1 MNRTSLRNDE
11 VYLNPPSTSQF
22 STELTCD
29 ACNSADIIETLEG
42 YTCRTCGLVLEIQK
56 MVYNRPYNN
65 DIIQYAVLGTTQIG
79 SVGERL
85 QNAYSAKL
93 EKLSKLQSIKNNKEL
108 TIEKARIEISR
119 IFNYLHLPS
128 SFKGIVLDN
137 FKQMYKKLKPG
148 TKFRSFEKLV
158 PISIYFCLKYHNISI
173 KESKLLEISK
183 ISKKDFNAFK
193 LQILNFYPQYK
204 ERNRKEYILQR
215 VLEISE
221 HFQLGMSFYYQS
233 KKILLKLWENIKN
246 TSDNVIAGVVS
257 SISILCD
264 FKEKVTINSLC
275 NMLGIKMSTIHF
287 QIKKRIFERFNNS
300 EFVSLVKSSE
310 ILKKIIKKFDLF
322 EIQDNIDGEGES
334 KLREVTLNIIN
345 INLGNT
351 IQVFNNY
358 DPFEYY
364 LYALKTNNGYPLF
377 ISLKT
382 FPPTIKFEIQKVN
395 TSTNRN
401 KFNRLEERLFDVEFL
416 KYYVGKDPPVLNH
429 TLPLTV

>member
-1 MNRTSLRNDE
+1 MNRISIKNDGT
-11 VYLNPPSTSQF
+11 YLNPTLTSQY

-65 DIIQYAVLGTTQIG
+65 DIVQYAVLGTTKIG

-93 EKLSKLQSIKNNKEL
+93 EKLNKLQLIKNNKEL

-137 FKQMYKKLKPG
+137 FRQMYKKIKPG

-158 PISIYFCLKYHNISI
+158 PISIYFSLKYHNISI
-173 KESKLLEISK
+173 KESELLEISK

-221 HFQLGMSFYYQS
+221 NFQLGMVFYYQS
-233 KKILLKLWENIKN
+233 KKILYKLWENINN
-246 TSDNVIAGVVS
+246 TSDNVIAGVVA
-257 SISILCD
+257 SISILCS

-310 ILKKIIKKFDLF
+310 ILKKIIKKLDLF
-322 EIQDNIDGEGES
+322 EIEDNIDVDSENKLEES
-334 KLREVTLNIIN
+334 TLNVIN

-358 DPFEYY
+358 NPFEYY
-364 LYALKTNNGYPLF
+364 LYALKTINGYPLF

-382 FPPTIKFEIQKVN
+382 FNPTISFKKQQVT
-395 TSTNRN
+395 TSTSRYNSAVE
-401 KFNRLEERLFDVEFL
+401 KLFDIEFL
-416 KYYVGKDPPVLNH
+416 KYNAGKDPPVLNH
-429 TLPLTV
+429 TPPLTV

>member
-1 MNRTSLRNDE
+1 MNKTFVKN
-11 VYLNPPSTSQF
+11 VGTYLNPISTSQF

-93 EKLSKLQSIKNNKEL
+93 EKLSKLQLIKNNKEL
-108 TIEKARIEISR
+108 TIEKAKIEISR

-158 PISIYFCLKYHNISI
+158 PISIYFSLKFHNISI
-173 KESKLLEISK
+173 KESELLEFSK

-221 HFQLGMSFYYQS
+221 HFQLGMVFYYQS
-233 KKILLKLWENIKN
+233 KKILYKLWENIKN
-246 TSDNVIAGVVS
+246 TTDNVIAGVVA
-257 SISILCD
+257 SISILCSY
-264 FKEKVTINSLC
+264 KEKVTINSLC

-287 QIKKRIFERFNNS
+287 QIKKRIFERYNNP

-322 EIQDNIDGEGES
+322 EIEDNIDVDSEN
-334 KLREVTLNIIN
+334 KLRDITLNIIN

-351 IQVFNNY
+351 IQIFNNY

-382 FPPTIKFEIQKVN
+382 FNSAIKFEKQQVK
-395 TSTNRN
+395 TSTNRK
-401 KFNRLEERLFDVEFL
+401 KFNRLEEKLFDVEFL
-416 KYYVGKDPPVLNH
+416 NYNAGKDPPVLNH
-429 TLPLTV
+429 TPPLTV

>member
-1 MNRTSLRNDE
+1 MNRISIKNNGT
-11 VYLNPPSTSQF
+11 YLNPTLTSQY

-29 ACNSADIIETLEG
+29 VCNSADIIETLEG

-65 DIIQYAVLGTTQIG
+65 DIVQYAVLGTTKIG

-93 EKLSKLQSIKNNKEL
+93 QKLNKLQLIKNNKEL

-137 FKQMYKKLKPG
+137 FRQMYRKIKPG

-158 PISIYFCLKYHNISI
+158 PISIYFSLKYHNISI
-173 KESKLLEISK
+173 KESELLEISK
-183 ISKKDFNAFK
+183 ISKKDFSAFK

-221 HFQLGMSFYYQS
+221 NFQLGMVFYYQS
-233 KKILLKLWENIKN
+233 KKILYKLWENIKN
-246 TSDNVIAGVVS
+246 TSDNVIAGVVA
-257 SISILCD
+257 SISILCC

-310 ILKKIIKKFDLF
+310 ILKKIIKKLDLF
-322 EIQDNIDGEGES
+322 EIEDNIDVDSENKLEES
-334 KLREVTLNIIN
+334 TLNVIN

-351 IQVFNNY
+351 IQVFNKNI
-358 DPFEYY
+358 PFEYY
-364 LYALKTNNGYPLF
+364 LYALKTINGYPLF

-382 FPPTIKFEIQKVN
+382 FNPPISFKKQQVT
-395 TSTNRN
+395 TSTSRYNSEVE
-401 KFNRLEERLFDVEFL
+401 KLFDIEFL
-416 KYYVGKDPPVLNH
+416 KYNAGKDPPVLNH
-429 TLPLTV
+429 TPPLTV

>member
-1 MNRTSLRNDE
+1 MNRISIKNDGT
-11 VYLNPPSTSQF
+11 YLNPTLTSQY

-65 DIIQYAVLGTTQIG
+65 DIVQYAVLGTTKIG

-93 EKLSKLQSIKNNKEL
+93 DKLNKLQLIKTNKEL

-119 IFNYLHLPS
+119 IFTYLHLPNGH
-128 SFKGIVLDN
+128 KGIVLDN
-137 FKQMYKKLKPG
+137 FRQMYKKIKPG

-158 PISIYFCLKYHNISI
+158 PISIYFSLKYHNISI
-173 KESKLLEISK
+173 KESELLEISK

-221 HFQLGMSFYYQS
+221 YFQLGMVFYYQS
-233 KKILLKLWENIKN
+233 KKILYKLWENIKN
-246 TSDNVIAGVVS
+246 TSDNVIAGVVA
-257 SISILCD
+257 SISILCS

-310 ILKKIIKKFDLF
+310 ILKKIIKKLDLF
-322 EIQDNIDGEGES
+322 EIEDNIDVDSENKLEES
-334 KLREVTLNIIN
+334 TLNVIN

-351 IQVFNNY
+351 IQVFNKYN
-358 DPFEYY
+358 PFEYY
-364 LYALKTNNGYPLF
+364 LYALKTINGYPLF

-382 FPPTIKFEIQKVN
+382 FNPTISFKKQQVDTPI
-395 TSTNRN
+395 NRN
-401 KFNRLEERLFDVEFL
+401 KFNSLEEKLFDIKFL
-416 KYYVGKDPPVLNH
+416 KYNAGKDPPVLNH
-429 TLPLTV
+429 TPPLTV

>member
-11 VYLNPPSTSQF
+11 VYLNPTSTSQF

-42 YTCRTCGLVLEIQK
+42 YTCRTCGLLLEIQK

-93 EKLSKLQSIKNNKEL
+93 KKLSKLQSIKNNKEL

-137 FKQMYKKLKPG
+137 FKQMYKKIKPG

-158 PISIYFCLKYHNISI
+158 PISIYFCL
-173 KESKLLEISK
+173 
-183 ISKKDFNAFK
+183 K

-221 HFQLGMSFYYQS
+221 HFQLGMVFYYQS
-233 KKILLKLWENIKN
+233 KKILYKLWENIKN
-246 TSDNVIAGVVS
+246 TTDNVIAGVVA
-257 SISILCD
+257 SISILCSY
-264 FKEKVTINSLC
+264 KEKVTINSIC

-322 EIQDNIDGEGES
+322 EIEDYIDVDGEN
-334 KLREVTLNIIN
+334 KLKEITLNIIN

-351 IQVFNNY
+351 VQVFNNY
-358 DPFEYY
+358 DSFKYY
-364 LYALKTNNGYPLF
+364 LYALKTINGYPLF
-377 ISLKT
+377 ISLKI
-382 FPPTIKFEIQKVN
+382 FSPTIRFEKQQVN

-401 KFNRLEERLFDVEFL
+401 KFNKLEEKLFDIEFL
-416 KYYVGKDPPVLNH
+416 KYNAGKDPPVLNH
-429 TLPLTV
+429 TTPLTV

>member
-11 VYLNPPSTSQF
+11 VYLNPTSTSQF

-42 YTCRTCGLVLEIQK
+42 YTCRTCGLLLEIQK

-93 EKLSKLQSIKNNKEL
+93 KKLSKLQSIKNNKEL

-137 FKQMYKKLKPG
+137 FKQMYKKIKPG

-158 PISIYFCLKYHNISI
+158 PISIYFCL
-173 KESKLLEISK
+173 
-183 ISKKDFNAFK
+183 K

-221 HFQLGMSFYYQS
+221 HFQLGMVFYYQS
-233 KKILLKLWENIKN
+233 KKILYKLWENIKN
-246 TSDNVIAGVVS
+246 TTDNVIAGVVA
-257 SISILCD
+257 SISILCSY
-264 FKEKVTINSLC
+264 KEKVTINSIC

-310 ILKKIIKKFDLF
+310 ILKKIIKKLDLF
-322 EIQDNIDGEGES
+322 EIEDNIDVDSENNLEES
-334 KLREVTLNIIN
+334 TLNVII

-351 IQVFNNY
+351 IQVFNKNN
-358 DPFEYY
+358 PFEYY
-364 LYALKTNNGYPLF
+364 LYALKTINGYPLF
-377 ISLKT
+377 ISLKI
-382 FPPTIKFEIQKVN
+382 FSPTIRFEKQQVN

-401 KFNRLEERLFDVEFL
+401 KFNKLEEKLFDIEFL
-416 KYYVGKDPPVLNH
+416 KYNAGKDPPVLNH
-429 TLPLTV
+429 TTPLTV

>member
-1 MNRTSLRNDE
+1 MNRTSIKNDGT
-11 VYLNPPSTSQF
+11 YLNPTLTSQY

-65 DIIQYAVLGTTQIG
+65 DIVQYAVLGTTKIG

-93 EKLSKLQSIKNNKEL
+93 EKLNKLQLIKNNKEL

-128 SFKGIVLDN
+128 SFKRIVLDN
-137 FKQMYKKLKPG
+137 FRQMYNKIKPG

-158 PISIYFCLKYHNISI
+158 PISIYFSLKYHNISI
-173 KESKLLEISK
+173 KESELLEISK
-183 ISKKDFNAFK
+183 ISKKDFSAFK

-221 HFQLGMSFYYQS
+221 NFQLGMVFYYQS
-233 KKILLKLWENIKN
+233 KKILYKLWENIKN
-246 TSDNVIAGVVS
+246 TSDNVIAGVVA
-257 SISILCD
+257 SISILCS

-300 EFVSLVKSSE
+300 GFVSLVKSSG
-310 ILKKIIKKFDLF
+310 ILIKIIKKLDLF
-322 EIQDNIDGEGES
+322 EIEDNIDVDSENKLEES
-334 KLREVTLNIIN
+334 TLNIIN

-358 DPFEYY
+358 NPFEYY
-364 LYALKTNNGYPLF
+364 LYALKTINGYPFF

-382 FPPTIKFEIQKVN
+382 FNPPISFKKQQET
-395 TSTNRN
+395 TSTSRYNSEVE
-401 KFNRLEERLFDVEFL
+401 KLFDIEFL
-416 KYYVGKDPPVLNH
+416 KYNAGKDPPVLNH
-429 TLPLTV
+429 IPPLTV

>member
-1 MNRTSLRNDE
+1 MNRASINNDDL
-11 VYLNPPSTSQF
+11 YLNPPLTSQS

-29 ACNSADIIETLEG
+29 ACNSAEIIETLGG
-42 YTCRTCGLVLEIQK
+42 YTCRRCGLVLEIQK
-56 MVYNRPYNN
+56 MVYNHPYNN

-79 SVGERL
+79 SVRERF
-85 QNAYSAKL
+85 QNVYSAKL
-93 EKLSKLQSIKNNKEL
+93 EKLSKLQSIKNSKEL
-108 TIEKARIEISR
+108 TTEKARIEISR

-128 SFKGIVLDN
+128 SFRGIVLDN
-137 FKQMYKKLKPG
+137 FRQMYKKIKPG

-173 KESKLLEISK
+173 NESKLLEISK

-193 LQILNFYPQYK
+193 LQILNFYPQYR

-215 VLEISE
+215 VFEISE
-221 HFQLGMSFYYQS
+221 KFQLGMGFYYQS
-233 KKILLKLWENIKN
+233 KKILFKLWENIKN
-246 TSDNVIAGVVS
+246 TTDNVIAGIVT
-257 SISILCD
+257 SISILCN

-322 EIQDNIDGEGES
+322 EIEDNIDGDSEN
-334 KLREVTLNIIN
+334 KLREITLNIIN

-364 LYALKTNNGYPLF
+364 LYALKTINGYPLF
-377 ISLKT
+377 ISLKI
-382 FPPTIKFEIQKVN
+382 FNPTIRFEKQQVN

-401 KFNRLEERLFDVEFL
+401 KFNKLEEKLFDIEFL
-416 KYYVGKDPPVLNH
+416 KYNAGKDPPVLNH
-429 TLPLTV
+429 TPPLTV

>member
-1 MNRTSLRNDE
+1 MNRTSIKNDGI
-11 VYLNPPSTSQF
+11 YLNLTLTSQF

-65 DIIQYAVLGTTQIG
+65 DIVQYAVLGTTQIG
-79 SVGERL
+79 TVGERL

-93 EKLSKLQSIKNNKEL
+93 EKLNKLQLIKNNKEL
-108 TIEKARIEISR
+108 TIQKARIEISR

-137 FKQMYKKLKPG
+137 FRQIYKKLKPG

-183 ISKKDFNAFK
+183 ISKKDFNQFK

-215 VLEISE
+215 VIEISE
-221 HFQLGMSFYYQS
+221 NFELGMDFYFQS
-233 KKILLKLWENIKN
+233 KKILFKLWENIKN
-246 TSDNVIAGVVS
+246 TTDNVIAGVVA
-257 SISILCD
+257 SISILCS

-310 ILKKIIKKFDLF
+310 ILKKIIKKLDLF
-322 EIQDNIDGEGES
+322 EIEDKIDVDSEN
-334 KLREVTLNIIN
+334 KLRKITLNIIN

-351 IQVFNNY
+351 IQVFNNF

-364 LYALKTNNGYPLF
+364 LYALKTNHGYPLF

-382 FPPTIKFEIQKVN
+382 FNPTIKFENQQVN
-395 TSTNRN
+395 IPTNRN
-401 KFNRLEERLFDVEFL
+401 KFNRLEEKLFDVEFL
-416 KYYVGKDPPVLNH
+416 KYNAGKDPPVLNH
-429 TLPLTV
+429 TPPLTV